1 MPEPKSLTDNI
12 PHEYILMPNIKKA
25 FDPEGVGQ
33 KWSLEECEFKMS
45 SKQYIAICYYLKDT
59 NYAVVDIDTDDYNL
73 DQLYED
79 TGIDSMSVKG
89 NSKGYHVW
97 VEFTNGKPDEC
108 RKNERKCSN
117 LCEID
122 FLGEKVWERLDK
134 EWNGEFPCQIHPASF
149 KKCFLVERFAPK
161 KKTDKP
167 TQQATGN
174 IDLLK
179 KMLDLIDD
187 EYCYDRD
194 DWFKIITAMK
204 KCGFTE
210 EEGLEW
216 SSNTIRYSKK
226 HNLKENFNEDRF
238 STDWDSYDKDEI
250 QTGEHTIRHYAKLS
264 NPTEYKKMTHKEN
277 YFLPLDVACK
287 GALNI
292 AECIA
297 PKLEQNLKWS
307 NETWYM
313 FYKKTNLWMKTKQ
326 PSHIIIQVIHK
337 HIDFSIKLKIEER
350 SKLDAEDDEG
360 QKRLNEQIK
369 QYTKLYDQVDKSG
382 FYSMISKHLETILYD
397 SEFYR
402 KLDTNLYE
410 VAFKNGIYDL
420 RTKTFRY
427 GYTVDDYLTNT
438 IDFDYT
444 EPTQEDMDFI
454 KDQVLFKICN
464 ANKSHL
470 EYYLNVLG
478 QSLTGDA
485 EMEKALYF
493 MVGVGGNNGKTLI
506 FEALQEIMPNY
517 VGEID
522 RKTFENGYSKAH
534 KHLQNLR
541 GKRIVYVEEM
551 SGKEQ
556 NIEVLKQIGD
566 GKVIKNEIMYGTD
579 ETINVMCKLFFLSNC
594 QANLKID
601 GGIGNRYK
609 QICHNSSFQPQNI
622 TDDYTNLQFIQNR
635 NLAGLLKGKYKHA
648 LIQLLMDCA
657 HNYTKSNVIDI
668 PEEFQEAIKNT
679 LDSNDEVKCFIDD
692 YCEYGEDFKC
702 SKQDLEEH
710 LNKPFRE
717 IQVEVQRITNIKYNR
732 QMKDCGKVGGFKGF
746 RIKPVCN
753 IDLGSQL

>member
-1 MPEPKSLTDNI
+1 M
-12 PHEYILMPNIKKA
+12 
-25 FDPEGVGQ
+25 V
-33 KWSLEECEFKMS
+33 
-45 SKQYIAICYYLKDT
+45 
-59 NYAVVDIDTDDYNL
+59 
-73 DQLYED
+73 
-79 TGIDSMSVKG
+79 
-89 NSKGYHVW
+89 
-97 VEFTNGKPDEC
+97 
-108 RKNERKCSN
+108 
-117 LCEID
+117 
-122 FLGEKVWERLDK
+122 
-134 EWNGEFPCQIHPASF
+134 
-149 KKCFLVERFAPK
+149 
-161 KKTDKP
+161 
-167 TQQATGN
+167 
-174 IDLLK
+174 
-179 KMLDLIDD
+179 DLIDD
-187 EYCYDRD
+187 KYCYERKH
-194 DWFKIITAMK
+194 WLKIICAMK
-204 KCGFTE
+204 NCGFTE
-210 EEGLEW
+210 EEGLAW
-216 SSNTIRYSKK
+216 SSYTIRYSQKY
-226 HNLKENFNEDRF
+226 NLKENFNEDRF
-238 STDWDSYDKDEI
+238 STDWDYYDGDTNTATE
-250 QTGEHTIRHYAKLS
+250 GTIRYYANLS
-264 NPTEYKKMTHKEN
+264 NPTEYKKMTTKEN
-277 YFLPLDVACK
+277 YFLPLDIACK

-313 FYKKTNLWMKTKQ
+313 FYNKTKLWMKTKQ

-337 HIDFSIKLKIEER
+337 HIDYSIKLKIEER
-350 SKLDAEDDEG
+350 SKLNAEDDEG

-382 FYSMISKHLETILYD
+382 FYSTISKHLETILYD

-427 GYTVDDYLTNT
+427 GFTMEDYLTNT

-444 EPTQEDMDFI
+444 EPTREDMDFI
-454 KDQVLFKICN
+454 KDKVLFKICN

-522 RKTFENGYSKAH
+522 RKPFENGYSKAH

-556 NIEVLKQIGD
+556 NIEVFKQIGD

-579 ETINVMCKLFFLSNC
+579 ETINVMCKLLFLSNC

-601 GGIGNRYK
+601 GGIGNKYK
-609 QICHNSSFQPQNI
+609 QICHNSSFQPQNKNADFK
-622 TDDYTNLQFIQNR
+622 TLQFISSR
-635 NLAGLLKGKYKHA
+635 
-648 LIQLLMDCA
+648 
-657 HNYTKSNVIDI
+657 S
-668 PEEFQEAIKNT
+668 F
-679 LDSNDEVKCFIDD
+679 S
-692 YCEYGEDFKC
+692 
-702 SKQDLEEH
+702 S
-710 LNKPFRE
+710 
-717 IQVEVQRITNIKYNR
+717 
-732 QMKDCGKVGGFKGF
+732 VGGVYK
-746 RIKPVCN
+746 I
-753 IDLGSQL
+753 